1 MSSCRY
7 YIYIYI
13 YIYNY
18 HHSSVYK
25 YSPYWVRMTVC
36 NNG

>member
-1 MSSCRY
+1 MHI

-18 HHSSVYK
+18 HHLVLKHMQSK
-25 YSPYWVRMTVC
+25 TTNFTRKK
-36 NNG
+36 